1 MYSFLFKDLN
11 DISCLLQLASLFL
24 DMLRGLLPFFDLIR
38 RERVDLVVEKHL
50 ILFESVFE
58 LALGLLLYGQR
69 LLDQIHLPLRENDF
83 FYLAAFLQVGHFVQR
98 SLVEV

>member
-69 LLDQIHLPLRENDF
+69 LLDQIHLLLRKNDF
-83 FYLAAFLQVGHFVQR
+83 FYFAAFLQVGHFVQR